1 MFENAINIMEYAPRE
16 EVKLEQILKKKTIR
30 RKLTAK
36 DDFVDD
42 EAF

>member
-1 MFENAINIMEYAPRE
+1 MLENAINIMEYAPRE
-16 EVKLEQILKKKTIR
+16 EVKLEQIQKKKTIR